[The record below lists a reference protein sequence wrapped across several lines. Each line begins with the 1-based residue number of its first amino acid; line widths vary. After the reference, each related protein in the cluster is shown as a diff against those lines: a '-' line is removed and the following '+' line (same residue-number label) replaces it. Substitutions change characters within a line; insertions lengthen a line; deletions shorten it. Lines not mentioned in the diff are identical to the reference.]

1 MIWMAPLVGWGQAA
15 VNLCNDATQ
24 PGSFTVTPQEGCA
37 PLSVSVQNTFPGATS
52 INWDY
57 DYSSGLSNNLTT
69 LTTHTY
75 SKAGNYTLLQVAS
88 GLAGSIGLCKT
99 IKVLDTTPPT
109 ATPTACTN
117 GKVQLAIQND
127 AIAQQY
133 DRIEVDWGDGTPKQ
147 FIEKGQPLDLTHS
160 YTRSTTQARIRVR
173 GLYAT
178 GACGGGAT
186 WELPPVN
193 LSHNQLTGVT
203 ISRVETQANGTVV
216 LTYSGISGA
225 QSQVLVKAGAGAYA
239 PIGPT
244 ATGTGTRT
252 LPFSGLNPTETY
264 TFRIRTSDACEEVQ
278 ESTEASTTLLT
289 VKAENNRNEL
299 QWPEYPMLDFTH
311 YRILRD
317 GVDISQ
323 RMTQRGT
330 KNFIDDKV
338 QCGVTYRYQ
347 LIVQTSTAVTLSAPI
362 QVTAVS
368 NSKPSPVD
376 QALVS
381 VEQDG
386 SVALTAIPPTPER
399 GGTTSYRMIIQRAE
413 SNTSIYREIK
423 VLTNT
428 NRFTDLTSQT
438 SERSYCYRIIYESAC
453 GIRSDPSE
461 PICTILLER
470 TRTTLKWTTDKPF
483 TEPVNNYGIFNITNA
498 GLSGIADVGTNN
510 SFDTQLDNNKEKEL
524 NYQVRAQSQSGFL
537 SYSNVIK
544 LTRATSLF
552 FPDAFSPNGDGRND
566 VFEVK
571 GAFLNSFQMLIYNRW
586 GEVVFKSDRAEEGWD
601 GTINGTPAPAG
612 SYMYRAE
619 IRDDTG
625 VPFVKTGTLLLMR

>member
-1 MIWMAPLVGWGQAA
+1 MIWMAPAVVRGQ
-15 VNLCNDATQ
+15 LCTL
-24 PGSFTVTPQEGCA
+24 GSERGAFTVTTQEGCA
-37 PLSVSVQNTFPGATS
+37 PLTVSVQNTLAGATN
-52 INWDY
+52 INWNFN
-57 DYSSGLSNNLTT
+57 YSGGLTPNYTQT
-69 LTTHTY
+69 LTHTY
-75 SKAGNYTLLQVAS
+75 TTPGTYTILQS
-88 GLAGSIGLCKT
+88 GSANGTGFTTCKEV
-99 IKVLDTTPPT
+99 KVLDTTAPT

-186 WELPPVN
+186 RELAPVN
-193 LSHNQLTGVT
+193 LSHSQLTGVT
-203 ISRVETQANGTVV
+203 ISRVERLANGNIS
-216 LTYSGISGA
+216 LTFTSLAGVE
-225 QSQVLVKAGAGAYA
+225 SQIMVKTGAGDYA
-239 PIGPT
+239 PIGPKIT
-244 ATGTGTRT
+244 LGGLRSLT
-252 LPFSGLNPTETY
+252 LPDLSPTETHC
-264 TFRIRTSDACEEVQ
+264 FRIRTADACGEVQ
-278 ESTEASTTLLT
+278 TSTEVCTTGLT
-289 VKAENNRNEL
+289 VTSENDQNVLR
-299 QWPEYPMLDFTH
+299 WPEYPATEFTS
-311 YRILRD
+311 YRITRN
-317 GVDISQ
+317 GADITALL
-323 RMTQRGT
+323 TQKST
-330 KNFIDDKV
+330 TTFVDDKV
-338 QCGVTYRYQ
+338 QCGVSYQYRLQ
-347 LIVQTSTAVTLSAPI
+347 VNAGAAVTLSTTV

-368 NSKPSPVD
+368 TTKPGPVV

-381 VEQDG
+381 VEPDG
-386 SVALTAIPPTPER
+386 TVSLVAFPPDPTPS
-399 GGTTSYRMIIQRAE
+399 SYRMVIQRAE

-428 NRFTDLTSQT
+428 NRFTDLSAQT

-461 PICTILLER
+461 PICTIFLER
-470 TRTTLKWTTDKPF
+470 TRTILKWNTDKPF
-483 TEPVNNYGIFNITNA
+483 TEPVRNYGIVNVTNVNV
-498 GLSGIADVGTNN
+498 SGIADLGVT
-510 SFDTQLDNNKEKEL
+510 SSYDTQLDNPTEKEL
-524 NYQVRAQSQSGFL
+524 NYQVRAQSQSGTFL
-537 SYSNVIK
+537 SYSNAVK
-544 LTRATSLF
+544 LSRPTSLF

-625 VPFVKTGTLLLMR
+625 APFVKTGTLLLMR